1 MNYLSLK
8 YHLLI
13 LKVIFLVLFIT
24 ISLKAYSDIVVI
36 EGVVLNAET
45 SEPIANAAVVIPDIG
60 YYVTTKQDG
69 SFSLEINLNKP
80 FRIKITHIAFNE
92 KLIDVN
98 PKSDNIKKLIIYL
111 IPKTINLA
119 PVVITDK
126 NSVTIYDEV
135 KDYSNILR
143 GRELQRNLS
152 QTLAATLKNEAGLS
166 VRSMGPAPS
175 RPVFRGL
182 GQDRILLAEDGIKS
196 IDLSATSPD
205 HAVTIEQFTSDRIEV
220 LRGSKILTK
229 SSSSIGGI
237 VNIIKDEIPQQ
248 IHNTYHLTLGGYIE
262 TVNKGY
268 LGSIQSEVPFKP
280 FALKIELSKRN
291 TSDLKTPEGLLQN
304 SSSENL
310 NASAGLSFIDDFGYL
325 GTSFRTYDLNY
336 GIPGGFIGA
345 HPKGV
350 NIDIT
355 KKQLRFNSKINLKND
370 SEFLQISYKNIY
382 YRHKEFEFSGR
393 IGSEFRI
400 ITNLADL
407 DLHHSKLLG
416 FEEGVIGL
424 SFEHRDFEI
433 GGFVFTPPTNSINLS
448 SFVYEEVNIGKLNL
462 NLGIRYSFDLIK
474 PNVENPNSKIGHIR
488 KRHFNNLSV
497 STSLIYKVSDIVF
510 IGANLSKSSRVPTIE
525 ELFSEGPH
533 LAAYSYEVG
542 NPDLK
547 SESGIGS
554 ELFVYHKFE
563 KLNFNLNFFY
573 NNFNSFI
580 IPRNSGEINYQ
591 TFLPIYKTNG
601 VSAVLYGFD
610 GSINWNFYD
619 KLFLTNSISFS
630 KGIFRENSKPLPQIP
645 PFKGITGI
653 QYKFEEIS
661 FGTNC
666 EWALR
671 QNDVDIFEQPTSGY
685 VIFNTFTQ
693 YLFYVKEYV
702 NLISISIDNIF
713 NSSYR
718 NHLSRIKSVL
728 PEAGFNIRLIYKLML

>member
-1 MNYLSLK
+1 M
-8 YHLLI
+8 
-13 LKVIFLVLFIT
+13 
-24 ISLKAYSDIVVI
+24 
-36 EGVVLNAET
+36 LNAET
-45 SEPIANAAVVIPDIG
+45 SEPVANAAVVIPDFG

-69 SFSLEINLNKP
+69 SFSLEITLNKP
-80 FRIKITHIAFNE
+80 FRIKITHIAFQE

-119 PVVITDK
+119 PVVVTDK
-126 NSVTIYDEV
+126 NSVSIYDEI

-143 GRELQRNLS
+143 GKELQRNLS
-152 QTLAATLKNEAGLS
+152 QTLAATLKNETGLS

-182 GQDRILLAEDGIKS
+182 GQDRILLTEDGIKS

-205 HAVTIEQFTSDRIEV
+205 HAVTIEPFTAERIEV
-220 LRGSKILTK
+220 LRGPKILTK
-229 SSSSIGGI
+229 SSSSVGGV
-237 VNIIKDEIPQQ
+237 VNIIKDEIPTQ
-248 IHNTYHLTLGGYIE
+248 IHNTYHITLGGYAE

-268 LGSIQSEVPFKP
+268 LGSIQSEVPIKP

-291 TSDLKTPEGLLQN
+291 TSDLRTPGGLLQN

-310 NASAGLSFIDDFGYL
+310 NASAGLSFIDNFGYF
-325 GTSFRTYDLNY
+325 GSSYSTYDLNY
-336 GIPGGFIGA
+336 GIPGGFVGA

-355 KKQLRFNSKINLKND
+355 KKQLHFNSKINLKDD

-382 YRHKEFEFSGR
+382 YRHKEFEYSGR

-400 ITNLADL
+400 ITNLVDVDL
-407 DLHHSKLLG
+407 NHSKLLG
-416 FEEGVIGL
+416 FDEGIFGL
-424 SFEHRDFEI
+424 SLEHRDFEI

-462 NLGIRYSFDLIK
+462 NFGIRYSFDLIK

-488 KRHFNNLSV
+488 KRNFNNISA
-497 STSLIYKVSDIVF
+497 STSLIYQLSDEVF
-510 IGANLSKSSRVPTIE
+510 MGVNLSKSSRVPTIE

-547 SESGIGS
+547 SESGIAS

-563 KLNFNLNFFY
+563 RLNFNLNFFY
-573 NNFNSFI
+573 NNFSSFI

-591 TFLPIYKTNG
+591 TFLPIYKTFG
-601 VSAVLYGFD
+601 VAAVLYGFD
-610 GSINWNFYD
+610 GSMNWNFYD
-619 KLFLTNSISFS
+619 NLFLTNSINFT

-645 PFKGITGI
+645 PFKGITGV
-653 QYKFEEIS
+653 QYKVEDLSI
-661 FGTNC
+661 GINC
-666 EWALR
+666 EWAFR
-671 QNDVDIFEQPTSGY
+671 QNDVDEFEQPTSGY

-693 YLFYVKEYV
+693 YLFYVKESV
-702 NLISISIDNIF
+702 NLISISIDNI
-713 NSSYR
+713 
-718 NHLSRIKSVL
+718 
-728 PEAGFNIRLIYKLML
+728 

>member
-1 MNYLSLK
+1 MAYLNPK
-8 YHLLI
+8 YHLQI
-13 LKVIFLVLFIT
+13 VKVIFLFLSFT
-24 ISLKAYSDIVVI
+24 ISLNAHSDNLVI

-45 SEPIANAAVVIPDIG
+45 SEPISNAVIFVPDIE

-69 SFSLEINLNKP
+69 SFSLEINLNKT
-80 FRIKITHIAFNE
+80 FRIKITHLAFQE
-92 KLIDVN
+92 RLIDIN

-111 IPKTINLA
+111 IPKTINIA
-119 PVVITDK
+119 PVIVTDK
-126 NSVTIYDEV
+126 NSITIYDEI
-135 KDYSNILR
+135 KDYSNILK
-143 GRELQRNLS
+143 GKELQRNLS
-152 QTLAATLKNEAGLS
+152 QTLATTLKNETGLS

-182 GQDRILLAEDGIKS
+182 GQDRILLTEDGIKS

-205 HAVTIEQFTSDRIEV
+205 HAVTIEPFNSERIEV
-220 LRGSKILTK
+220 LRGPKILTK

-237 VNIIKDEIPQQ
+237 VNIIKDEIPSQ
-248 IHNTYHLTLGGYIE
+248 IHNTYHLTIGGYAE

-268 LGSIQSEVPFKP
+268 LGSIQSEIPFKP

-291 TSDLKTPEGLLQN
+291 TSDLKTPNGLLNN

-310 NASAGLSFIDDFGYL
+310 NASAGISIIDDFGYL
-325 GTSFRTYDLNY
+325 GTSYRTYDLNY

-350 NIDIT
+350 NINIT
-355 KKQLRFNSKINLKND
+355 KKQLRFDSKINLKNE

-400 ITNLADL
+400 VTNLANIDL
-407 DLHHSKLLG
+407 NHSELLE
-416 FEEGVIGL
+416 FDEGIIGL
-424 SFEHRDFEI
+424 SLEHRDFEI
-433 GGFVFTPPTNSINLS
+433 GGYVFTPATNSFSLA
-448 SFVYEEVNIGKLNL
+448 SFIYEEKNIEKFNL
-462 NLGIRYSFDLIK
+462 NFAIRYSYDLIK
-474 PNVENPNSKIGHIR
+474 PKAENLNSKIGQIR
-488 KRHFNNLSV
+488 KRNFNNLSV
-497 STSLIYKVSDIVF
+497 STSIIYQLSDIVF

-542 NPDLK
+542 NPELE

-573 NNFNSFI
+573 NNFSSFI

-591 TFLPIYKTNG
+591 TFLPIYKTDG
-601 VSAVLYGFD
+601 VAAVLYGLD

-619 KLFLTNSISFS
+619 RLILTHSTSYT

-645 PFKGITGI
+645 PLKGITGI
-653 QYKFEEIS
+653 QYRVEEIS
-661 FGTNC
+661 FGFNC

-671 QNDVDIFEQPTSGY
+671 QNDVDLFEQPTSGY
-685 VIFNTFTQ
+685 LVFNAFAQ
-693 YLFYVKEYV
+693 YLFYIDNSV
-702 NLISISIDNIF
+702 NSISLGIDNIF
-713 NSSYR
+713 NRSYR

-728 PEAGFNIRLIYKLML
+728 PEAGFNIRLIYKLIL

>member
-1 MNYLSLK
+1 MTYSNLK

-13 LKVIFLVLFIT
+13 MRVIFLVLFIT
-24 ISLKAYSDIVVI
+24 ISLSAHSDILVI
-36 EGVVLNAET
+36 EGIVLNAET
-45 SEPIANAAVVIPDIG
+45 SEPVSNAAVLIPDVG
-60 YYVTTKQDG
+60 YYATTKLDG
-69 SFSLEINLNKP
+69 SFSIEINQNKP
-80 FRIKITHIAFNE
+80 FTIKITHIAFQE
-92 KLIDVN
+92 RLIEIN
-98 PKSDNIKKLIIYL
+98 PKSDSIKKLIIYL

-119 PVVITDK
+119 PVVVTDK
-126 NSVTIYDEV
+126 NSITIYDEI
-135 KDYSNILR
+135 KDYSNILK
-143 GRELQRNLS
+143 GKELQRNLS
-152 QTLAATLKNEAGLS
+152 QTLAATLKNETGLS

-182 GQDRILLAEDGIKS
+182 GQDRILLTEDGVKS
-196 IDLSATSPD
+196 IDLSASSPD
-205 HAVTIEQFTSDRIEV
+205 HAVTVEPFSSERIEV
-220 LRGSKILTK
+220 LRGPKILTK
-229 SSSSIGGI
+229 SSSTIGGI
-237 VNIIKDEIPQQ
+237 VNIVKDEIPIQ

-291 TSDLKTPEGLLQN
+291 TSNLKTPDGLLKN

-310 NASAGLSFIDDFGYL
+310 NTAAGLSFIDEFGFL
-325 GTSFRTYDLNY
+325 GTSYRSYDLNY

-350 NIDIT
+350 KIDIA
-355 KKQLRFNSKINLKND
+355 KKQWRFNSKINLKD
-370 SEFLQISYKNIY
+370 ESEFLQISYKNIY
-382 YRHKEFEFSGR
+382 YRHKEFEYSGR

-400 ITNLADL
+400 ITNLADF

-416 FEEGVIGL
+416 LDEGIFGL
-424 SFEHRDFEI
+424 SLEHRDFEI
-433 GGFVFTPPTNSINLS
+433 GGYVFTPPTNSINLS
-448 SFVYEEVNIGKLNL
+448 SFIYEEVNIGKLNL
-462 NLGIRYSFDLIK
+462 NFGIRYSFDLIK
-474 PNVENPNSKIGHIR
+474 PKVENPNSKIGQIR
-488 KRHFNNLSV
+488 KRNFNNLSA
-497 STSLIYKVSDIVF
+497 STSLIYQLSDIVF

-542 NPDLK
+542 NPELK

-563 KLNFNLNFFY
+563 KLNFNFNFFY
-573 NNFNSFI
+573 NNLNSFI

-591 TFLPIYKTNG
+591 TFLPIYKTYG
-601 VSAVLYGFD
+601 VAAVLYGFD
-610 GSINWNFYD
+610 GSMKWNFYD
-619 KLFLTNSISFS
+619 NLFLTHSINFT

-645 PFKGITGI
+645 PLKGTTGI
-653 QYKFEEIS
+653 EYKVYEIS
-661 FGTNC
+661 FGFNC

-685 VIFNTFTQ
+685 VIFNSFTQ
-693 YLFYVKEYV
+693 YLFYVNDSV
-702 NLISISIDNIF
+702 NLISFSIDNIF
-713 NSSYR
+713 NRSYR

-728 PEAGFNIRLIYKLML
+728 PEAGFNIRLIYKLMF